1 MISSSS
7 TIEFLILQISVAFS
21 PGLIIALIVNES
33 VQKSRKNGLQVAAG
47 AASGAIFITLITATV
62 VAFVFNLIP
71 GILTTIYI
79 VGIIYIIYKGI
90 KTIRAAIETDAPEI
104 ALETVTNVAKKL
116 DGTYAPEIASESFK
130 AGMKL
135 NLLNPKMWVFYL
147 SVLPIFVES
156 ESNIFQSLI
165 YLGTLTI
172 GVNLIADITYAF
184 LSSYF
189 FGSSSLKSKKLINNV
204 SGFCLILIGAYLF
217 FSRFF

>member
-62 VAFVFNLIP
+62 VAFIFNLIP

-79 VGIIYIIYKGI
+79 VGIIYIMYKGV
-90 KTIRAAIETDAPEI
+90 KTIKAEVEIDAPE
-104 ALETVTNVAKKL
+104 VT
-116 DGTYAPEIASESFK
+116 SESFK

-147 SVLPIFVES
+147 SVLPIFVDGES
-156 ESNIFQSLI
+156 SIFQSLI

-172 GVNLIADITYAF
+172 GVNLVADITYAF

-189 FGSSSLKSKKLINNV
+189 FGNSSLKSKKIINNV
-204 SGFCLILIGAYLF
+204 SGLCLILIGAYLL

>member
-1 MISSSS
+1 MISSIA

-33 VQKSRKNGLQVAAG
+33 VQKSRKNGLQVTAG
-47 AASGAIFITLITATV
+47 AASGAVFITLITATV
-62 VAFVFNLIP
+62 VAFVFSLVP

-90 KTIRAAIETDAPEI
+90 KTIKAEIITDIPE
-104 ALETVTNVAKKL
+104 V
-116 DGTYAPEIASESFK
+116 ASESFE

-156 ESNIFQSLI
+156 ASNIFQSLI
-165 YLGTLTI
+165 YLGILTI
-172 GVNLIADITYAF
+172 GVNLVADITYAF

>member
-1 MISSSS
+1 VISSSS

-79 VGIIYIIYKGI
+79 VGIIYIIYKGV
-90 KTIRAAIETDAPEI
+90 KTIRAEIEIDAPE
-104 ALETVTNVAKKL
+104 VT
-116 DGTYAPEIASESFK
+116 SESFK

-147 SVLPIFVES
+147 SVLPIFVEG
-156 ESNIFQSLI
+156 ESSIFQSLI

-172 GVNLIADITYAF
+172 GVNLVADVTYAF

-189 FGSSSLKSKKLINNV
+189 FGSSSLKSKKIINNV
-204 SGFCLILIGAYLF
+204 SGLCLILIGAYLL

>member
-47 AASGAIFITLITATV
+47 AATGAIFITLITATV

-79 VGIIYIIYKGI
+79 VGIIYIIYKGV
-90 KTIRAAIETDAPEI
+90 KTIRAEIEIDAPE
-104 ALETVTNVAKKL
+104 VTS
-116 DGTYAPEIASESFK
+116 DSFK

-135 NLLNPKMWVFYL
+135 NLWVFYL
-147 SVLPIFVES
+147 SVLPIFVEGDS
-156 ESNIFQSLI
+156 SVCQSLI

-172 GVNLIADITYAF
+172 GVNLVADITYAF

-189 FGSSSLKSKKLINNV
+189 FGSSSLKSKKIINNV
-204 SGFCLILIGAYLF
+204 SGLCLILIGAYLL

>member
-1 MISSSS
+1 VISSSS

-47 AASGAIFITLITATV
+47 AATGAVFITLITATV

-71 GILTTIYI
+71 GILTSIYI
-79 VGIIYIIYKGI
+79 VGIIYIIYKGV
-90 KTIRAAIETDAPEI
+90 KTIRAEIEIDAPK
-104 ALETVTNVAKKL
+104 VT
-116 DGTYAPEIASESFK
+116 SESFK

-156 ESNIFQSLI
+156 ESSIFQSLI

-172 GVNLIADITYAF
+172 GVNLVADITYAF

-189 FGSSSLKSKKLINNV
+189 FGSSSLKSKKIINNV
-204 SGFCLILIGAYLF
+204 SGLCLILIGAYLL

>member
-79 VGIIYIIYKGI
+79 VGIIYIIYKGV
-90 KTIRAAIETDAPEI
+90 KTIKAEVEIDAPE
-104 ALETVTNVAKKL
+104 VT
-116 DGTYAPEIASESFK
+116 SESFK

-147 SVLPIFVES
+147 SVLPIFVDGES
-156 ESNIFQSLI
+156 SIFQSLI

-172 GVNLIADITYAF
+172 GVNLVADITYAF

-189 FGSSSLKSKKLINNV
+189 FGSSSLKSKKIINNV
-204 SGFCLILIGAYLF
+204 SGLCLILIGAYLL

>member
-79 VGIIYIIYKGI
+79 VGIIYIMYKGV
-90 KTIRAAIETDAPEI
+90 KTIKAEVEIDAPE
-104 ALETVTNVAKKL
+104 VT
-116 DGTYAPEIASESFK
+116 SESFK

-147 SVLPIFVES
+147 SVLPIFVDGES
-156 ESNIFQSLI
+156 SIFQSLI

-172 GVNLIADITYAF
+172 GVNLVADITYAF

-189 FGSSSLKSKKLINNV
+189 FGSSSLKSKKIINNV
-204 SGFCLILIGAYLF
+204 SGLCLILIGAYLL

>member
-1 MISSSS
+1 VISSSS

-79 VGIIYIIYKGI
+79 VGIIYIIYKGV
-90 KTIRAAIETDAPEI
+90 KTIKAEVEIDAPE
-104 ALETVTNVAKKL
+104 VT
-116 DGTYAPEIASESFK
+116 SESFK

-147 SVLPIFVES
+147 SVLPIFVEG
-156 ESNIFQSLI
+156 ESSVFQSLI

-172 GVNLIADITYAF
+172 GVNLVADITYAF

-189 FGSSSLKSKKLINNV
+189 FGSSSLKSKKIINNV
-204 SGFCLILIGAYLF
+204 SGLCLILIGAYLL

>member
-1 MISSSS
+1 VISSSS

-47 AASGAIFITLITATV
+47 AATGAIFITLITATV

-79 VGIIYIIYKGI
+79 VGIIYIIYKGV
-90 KTIRAAIETDAPEI
+90 KTIRAEIEIDAPE
-104 ALETVTNVAKKL
+104 VT
-116 DGTYAPEIASESFK
+116 SESFK

-147 SVLPIFVES
+147 SVLPIFVEG
-156 ESNIFQSLI
+156 ESSIFQSLI

-172 GVNLIADITYAF
+172 GVNLVADVTYAF

-189 FGSSSLKSKKLINNV
+189 FGSSSLKSKKIINNV
-204 SGFCLILIGAYLF
+204 SGLCLILIGAYLL